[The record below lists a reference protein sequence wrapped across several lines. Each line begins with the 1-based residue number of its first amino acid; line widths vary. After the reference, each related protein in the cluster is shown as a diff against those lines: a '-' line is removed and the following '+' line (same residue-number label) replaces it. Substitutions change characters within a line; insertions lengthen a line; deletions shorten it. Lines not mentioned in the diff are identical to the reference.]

1 MLLTSKIYIYF
12 NLILIFKGMDGVG
25 LEIDNLVNLAGQANI
40 EIAMRFVSGLK
51 SDRAFYSDLNGL
63 QVFNLFYFTMN

>member
-1 MLLTSKIYIYF
+1 
-12 NLILIFKGMDGVG
+12 MDGVG

-63 QVFNLFYFTMN
+63 QVLNLIYFMIN